1 MDNHDQR
8 RKYLWLS
15 YGRALLTIGILGI
28 ITVGL
33 YITANTVKENHSQ
46 DEFIARERREVSSVF
61 LKNKKE
67 SIKNKIFDSSVDY
80 ISEIRSE
87 LVNDKSF
94 FDTSDINTIKTS
106 AVKVLPVSFNI
117 KNLRKRS
124 INDKNDFLTNEF
136 LLSNN
141 DEKVVDINPLDQILL
156 SDKIDAGKQLNE
168 DKPKNFL
175 SGSPNNVN
183 ISVHNSIEDELSP
196 NNNIELESD
205 DKKRIKKQDIIIRE
219 DSGVYYHHR
228 RKECLPCK
236 IKPKY
241 PGSKR
246 GMCFFFK
253 FFIID
258 FFLKFFVI
266 FICV

>member
-1 MDNHDQR
+1 MDNHNQR
-8 RKYLWLS
+8 RKHLWLS

-33 YITANTVKENHSQ
+33 YITANTVKENHLN
-46 DEFIARERREVSSVF
+46 DEFIVRERREVSSDF

-67 SIKNKIFDSSVDY
+67 SIKNKKIFDSSVDY

-87 LVNDKSF
+87 LVNDKSL

-106 AVKVLPVSFNI
+106 DDKIVLPI
-117 KNLRKRS
+117 IRKRS

-136 LLSNN
+136 LISNN
-141 DEKVVDINPLDQILL
+141 DEKVVDINPLNEILL
-156 SDKIDAGKQLNE
+156 SDKIDAGKQLDE

-175 SGSPNNVN
+175 SGSPTTNVN
-183 ISVHNSIEDELSP
+183 NSIKDELSP

-246 GMCFFFK
+246 GM
-253 FFIID
+253 
-258 FFLKFFVI
+258 
-266 FICV
+266 

>member
-1 MDNHDQR
+1 MDNHNQR
-8 RKYLWLS
+8 RKYLWLG

-33 YITANTVKENHSQ
+33 YITANTVKENHLK
-46 DEFIARERREVSSVF
+46 DEFIVREKREVSSDF

-80 ISEIRSE
+80 KSEIRSE

-106 AVKVLPVSFNI
+106 ADKVLPVSLNN

-136 LLSNN
+136 LISNN
-141 DEKVVDINPLDQILL
+141 DEKVVDINPLDEILL

-175 SGSPNNVN
+175 SSSPNNVN
-183 ISVHNSIEDELSP
+183 NSIEDELSP

-246 GMCFFFK
+246 GMCYFNVKFFFK
-253 FFIID
+253 ID
-258 FFLKFFVI
+258 F
-266 FICV
+266 

>member
-1 MDNHDQR
+1 MDNHNQR
-8 RKYLWLS
+8 RKYLWLG

-33 YITANTVKENHSQ
+33 YITANTVKEKHLH
-46 DEFIARERREVSSVF
+46 DEFIAREKREVSSDF

-67 SIKNKIFDSSVDY
+67 LIKNKIFDSSVDY

-106 AVKVLPVSFNI
+106 ADKVLPVSLNNKNI
-117 KNLRKRS
+117 RKRS

-141 DEKVVDINPLDQILL
+141 DEKVVDINPLDEILL
-156 SDKIDAGKQLNE
+156 SDKIDAGKQLNK

-175 SGSPNNVN
+175 SGSPKNVN
-183 ISVHNSIEDELSP
+183 ISVNNSIEDELSP

-205 DKKRIKKQDIIIRE
+205 DKKRSKKQDIIIRE
-219 DSGVYYHHR
+219 DSGVYYHHK

-246 GMCFFFK
+246 GMCYFFFNR
-253 FFIID
+253 
-258 FFLKFFVI
+258 FLKFF
-266 FICV
+266 FLSLYICLIR

>member
-1 MDNHDQR
+1 MDNHNQR
-8 RKYLWLS
+8 RKLLWMG

-28 ITVGL
+28 MTVGL
-33 YITANTVKENHSQ
+33 YITANTVKENHLH
-46 DEFIARERREVSSVF
+46 DEFNAREKREVLSDF

-67 SIKNKIFDSSVDY
+67 SIKKENKIFDSSVDY
-80 ISEIRSE
+80 KSEIRSE
-87 LVNDKSF
+87 LVSDKSF

-106 AVKVLPVSFNI
+106 ADKVLPVSLNNKNI
-117 KNLRKRS
+117 RKRS

-136 LLSNN
+136 LKSNN
-141 DEKVVDINPLDQILL
+141 EENFLNDVKVVDINPLDEIFL
-156 SDKIDAGKQLNE
+156 SDKIDADKQLDE

-183 ISVHNSIEDELSP
+183 ISVNNSIKDELSP

-246 GMCFFFK
+246 GMCSFFFLL
-253 FFIID
+253 F
-258 FFLKFFVI
+258 
-266 FICV
+266 

>member
-1 MDNHDQR
+1 MDNHNQR
-8 RKYLWLS
+8 RKNLWLG

-33 YITANTVKENHSQ
+33 YITANTVKENHLQ
-46 DEFIARERREVSSVF
+46 DEFIVREKREISSAF

-106 AVKVLPVSFNI
+106 ADKVLPVSLNN
-117 KNLRKRS
+117 KNKRKRS

-136 LLSNN
+136 LISNN
-141 DEKVVDINPLDQILL
+141 YKKVVDIKPLDELT
-156 SDKIDAGKQLNE
+156 DKIDAGKQLNE

-183 ISVHNSIEDELSP
+183 NSIKDELSP

-246 GMCFFFK
+246 GMCV
-253 FFIID
+253 
-258 FFLKFFVI
+258 FFLFLLYNRFKVFLSSYI
-266 FICV
+266 

>member
-1 MDNHDQR
+1 MDNHNQR
-8 RKYLWLS
+8 RKNLWLG

-33 YITANTVKENHSQ
+33 YIAANTVKENNLK
-46 DEFIARERREVSSVF
+46 DEFIVREKREISSE
-61 LKNKKE
+61 KE

-94 FDTSDINTIKTS
+94 FDSSDINTIKTS
-106 AVKVLPVSFNI
+106 ADKVLPVSLNNKNI
-117 KNLRKRS
+117 RKRS
-124 INDKNDFLTNEF
+124 INDKPDFLTNEF
-136 LLSNN
+136 LISNN
-141 DEKVVDINPLDQILL
+141 YEKVVDIYPLDELT
-156 SDKIDAGKQLNE
+156 DKIDAGKQLNE

-175 SGSPNNVN
+175 SDSPKNVN
-183 ISVHNSIEDELSP
+183 NSIKDELSP

-246 GMCFFFK
+246 GMCVFS
-253 FFIID
+253 
-258 FFLKFFVI
+258 L
-266 FICV
+266 